1 MIYKVLRIS
10 LTACLFILA
19 KLSSAQTD
27 PQIIASAA
35 SPNGLIKI
43 DFSLHPDAGLKYKVS
58 DQNSEITGWSALG
71 LVTSKTISTE
81 PFTSIKADFTSSVTF
96 ITSETYDVSDRYEMI
111 TGKQRENHYAAK
123 ALRIKLEDVETRQ
136 KLNVEAHLADDG
148 FALRYVLP
156 EKSPL
161 YYRIDK
167 DIMEF
172 NLGSNPQQAGTHWGQ
187 AYDFANHWKP
197 AYETPFYNGLPIGTD
212 TPEKDGTGWGFPSL
226 FEDKDGRWMMLSETG
241 LTADYH
247 GSHLSPKA
255 SGGIYRLAPP
265 LSTAA
270 EGIGHP
276 ISVSTLPLEMPW
288 RFMVISDDLG
298 DILESNRVFDLA
310 PPQKYKDTKW
320 IKPGLASWSW
330 WSDHASSRSFEAM
343 TPFIDLAAEMGW
355 PYSLIDANWNLI
367 NDTSLKDL
375 IAYGRKKK
383 VGLLF
388 WYNSGGPHNF
398 VTEEPRNKMHE
409 RRIRR
414 AEFARLQKAGAKGVK
429 VDFFHSDNQDR
440 IAQYIGILQDAADFN
455 LLVNFH
461 GSTIPRGWQRTY
473 PHLMTMESVRG
484 GEVYTF
490 PSEPDYGVLATYQN
504 TILPFTRNVIGSM
517 DYTPTGFSNQTVRHL
532 TSYAHEAALAVIFE
546 SGLQHLADSV
556 ESYRAMSQD
565 YKDYLK
571 DIPTAWDETV
581 FLSGYPG
588 KDVILARRKGK
599 AWYIAGINGEGSP
612 KTVDINIS
620 KLKGLKR
627 SGILLYDADD
637 PFQFKSRKLSHDG
650 QNLRV
655 EMGPYGGFVFNP
667 N

>member
-1 MIYKVLRIS
+1 VSNNIFKTALAACLLVLTGTAMAQTSPPIIAEINSPNKDIKAEFS
-10 LTACLFILA
+10 LTE
-19 KLSSAQTD
+19 S
-27 PQIIASAA
+27 
-35 SPNGLIKI
+35 G
-43 DFSLHPDAGLKYKVS
+43 GLKYRLS
-58 DQNSEITGWSALG
+58 DQNGVIINWSALG
-71 LVTSKTISTE
+71 IVTSKTISSE
-81 PFTSIKADFTSSVTF
+81 PYTQITADFTASVNF
-96 ITSETYDVSDRYEMI
+96 IAASEKGVADSYKMI
-111 TGKQRENHYAAK
+111 TGKQRENRYAAK
-123 ALRIKLEDVETRQ
+123 ALRIELEDVETSQ

-148 FALRYVLP
+148 LALRYVLP
-156 EKSPL
+156 ENSPL

-172 NLGSNPQQAGTHWGQ
+172 NLGLGGTHWGQ

-212 TPEKDGTGWGFPSL
+212 TPSKDGTGWGFPSL
-226 FEDKDGRWMMLSETG
+226 FEDEAGRWIMLSETG
-241 LTADYH
+241 LTDTYH

-255 SGGIYRLAPP
+255 SGGVYSLAPP
-265 LSTAA
+265 LDNAA
-270 EGIGHP
+270 EGIGRP
-276 ISVSTLPLEMPW
+276 ISASTLPLEMPW

-310 PPQKYKDTKW
+310 PPQKSKDTKW

-330 WSDHASSRSFEAM
+330 WSDHKSSRSFEAM

-367 NDTSLKDL
+367 SDTSLDDL
-375 IAYGRKKK
+375 IAYGRKKN

-398 VTEEPRNKMHE
+398 ITEEPRNKMHE
-409 RRIRR
+409 RRVRR
-414 AEFARLQKAGAKGVK
+414 AEFARLQQAGAKGIK

-440 IAQYIGILQDAADFN
+440 IAQYIGILEDAADFK

-556 ESYRAMSQD
+556 ESYRAASKD

-581 FLSGYPG
+581 FLAGYPG

-599 AWYIAGINGEGSP
+599 AWYIAGINGEDKS
-612 KTVDINIS
+612 KAVDIDIS
-620 KLKGLKR
+620 KLNGLRR
-627 SGILLYDADD
+627 SGTLLYDGSE
-637 PFQFKSRKLSHDG
+637 PFAFTSKNISHDG
-650 QNLRV
+650 KVLRV